1 MSRTCH
7 TTRPI
12 DEILEHFSDAKPN
25 GTGWKCKCPG
35 HDDRVA
41 SLSIR
46 EGDDGKVL
54 VKCHAGCETP
64 DVLAKVGLRLSD
76 LFAKNAPSNSS
87 QAQPRIVNTYDYVDE
102 QGVMLF
108 QVVRYEPKG
117 FKQRKPGGRNGWT
130 WNLDGVRRV
139 PFQLPELLAT
149 NPDDWVFVCEGE
161 EDAIA
166 LTALGFTA
174 TTNAMG
180 AGAWRPDYNE
190 HFHGRRVVILPDR
203 DKAGSD
209 HAEQVAASLQGTA
222 ADIRVVALP
231 GVPDKGDVRDWLR
244 AGGTPDG
251 LLTLVEQNPTW
262 TGVADSTGE
271 EGSAIQGDAH
281 DDLGTVLADVEPQ
294 PIEWLSIGRL
304 ARGKTTILDGDP
316 GLGKSTVA
324 LDWAARI
331 TRGEPL
337 PDGPKMP
344 PRGVV
349 MLSAEDDPADTIR
362 PRADV
367 AGADVSKILILTERA
382 DGSLL
387 SIPNDL
393 NLIEAAIRR
402 VDAALLIIDP
412 LMAFISGDVNANRD
426 QDIRRAMAPVRTMAE
441 RTGVAVLV
449 IRHLT
454 KGGGEN
460 AVYRGGGSI
469 GIIGAARFGLIVGA
483 DPEDTDRALI
493 ASSKCN
499 LARKPDTL
507 AYRLQSVT
515 GTDVARVAWDGT
527 STVTASGL
535 LAAAESH
542 DDGDD
547 RDEVR
552 SWLRDYLSLGPKPAD
567 ETLREGRRAGFG
579 EKSIRRAKTAIGVRS
594 TKSGFGQTGK
604 WSWSLPDH
612 ELPETPKTD
621 DDAMPVT
628 LTALDT
634 LGHISHLN
642 ETLSIDG
649 RHNDDDMET
658 KMAAKMPNTPNTPKA
673 PGIRD
678 VATLGDSPGVT
689 CAPLAGFEPSLPDQF
704 AEYAPLGAD

>member
-1 MSRTCH
+1 MSRICH

-12 DEILEHFSDAKPN
+12 DEILEHFRGAKPN

-54 VKCHAGCETP
+54 VKCHAGCETA
-64 DVLAKVGLRLSD
+64 DVLAKVGLRLND
-76 LFAKNAPSNSS
+76 LFPKNAPSNSS
-87 QAQPRIVNTYDYVDE
+87 QAQSRIVNTYNYVDE

-108 QVVRYEPKG
+108 QVVRYEPKD
-117 FKQRKPGGRNGWT
+117 FRQRKPGGRDGWT
-130 WNLDGVRRV
+130 WSLDGVRRV
-139 PFQLPELLAT
+139 PFQLPELLAA

-161 EDAIA
+161 EDVIA

-180 AGAWRPDYNE
+180 AGAWKPDYNE

-203 DKAGSD
+203 DESGSK
-209 HAEQVAASLQGTA
+209 HAAQVAASLHGTA
-222 ADIRVVALP
+222 ADIRVVELP
-231 GVPDKGDVRDWLR
+231 GVPVKGDVRDWLR
-244 AGGTPDG
+244 AGGTPDA
-251 LLTLVEQNPTW
+251 LLTLVEQTPAW

-281 DDLGTVLADVEPQ
+281 DDLGTILADVEPQ
-294 PIEWLSIGRL
+294 FIEWLSVGRL

-393 NLIEAAIRR
+393 DLIEAAIRR

-527 STVTASGL
+527 STVTATGL

-552 SWLRDYLSLGPKPAD
+552 SWLRDFLSLGPKPAD

-594 TKSGFGQTGK
+594 TKSGFGQAGK

-628 LTALDT
+628 LTALDS
-634 LGHISHLN
+634 LGHLSHLN

-658 KMAAKMPNTPNTPKA
+658 KVVAKMPNTPNTPNT

-689 CAPLAGFEPSLPDQF
+689 CAPLAGFEPSPLDQF